1 MSIPSAMAKKKYRYP
16 ILLLMGLTG
25 FLALMFFLSFAVG
38 RYPVP
43 PGDILTLVAARVLN
57 IPHDLP
63 PVLETVVFNVR
74 LPRIIAA
81 MMIGTGLA
89 VAGAAYQGLFRNP
102 LVSPDVL
109 GASAGAALGA
119 ALAIFMS
126 LDPLGIQLVAFLFGL
141 LGVTMT
147 YAISTRMR
155 SDPILSLIL
164 CGILMGAVFSAL
176 ISLIKFAADPL
187 DKLPAITF
195 WLMGSLSDIN
205 MKDIAITIFPI
216 LGGSSVLMLLR
227 WRLNV
232 LTFGEEEAQTM
243 GLNVTLLRSIVIVC
257 ATVITSAAV
266 SISGLIGWVGL
277 VIPHLARMLV
287 GPDYRYLMP
296 TAMLMGAAFLLMV
309 DDLARLATTVEIPIG
324 ILTALLGVPFFLYF
338 FSRRRGW

>member
-1 MSIPSAMAKKKYRYP
+1 M
-16 ILLLMGLTG
+16 
-25 FLALMFFLSFAVG
+25 
-38 RYPVP
+38 
-43 PGDILTLVAARVLN
+43 
-57 IPHDLP
+57 
-63 PVLETVVFNVR
+63 
-74 LPRIIAA
+74 
-81 MMIGTGLA
+81 
-89 VAGAAYQGLFRNP
+89 
-102 LVSPDVL
+102 
-109 GASAGAALGA
+109 
-119 ALAIFMS
+119 
-126 LDPLGIQLVAFLFGL
+126 
-141 LGVTMT
+141 
-147 YAISTRMR
+147 
-155 SDPILSLIL
+155 
-164 CGILMGAVFSAL
+164 
-176 ISLIKFAADPL
+176 
-187 DKLPAITF
+187 
-195 WLMGSLSDIN
+195 
-205 MKDIAITIFPI
+205 
-216 LGGSSVLMLLR
+216 MLLR